1 MPDNEL
7 RLRENVLDDE
17 TRHDSAF
24 VIGGGR
30 ESLSAEDL
38 EWGAPYWVGGRVVMS
53 FGVDET
59 YYPTEGEPPSPDDAR
74 RIERAWNC
82 FDELVAA
89 VHALVD
95 LTERSCPNCEG
106 SIEAYERGKAI
117 LAKAQPEGVPS
128 LSRPGVH
135 QGQTPK
141 K

>member
-7 RLRENVLDDE
+7 RLRENVQECLWDVNVVFDE
-17 TRHDSAF
+17 ALVVGGYRDSR
-24 VIGGGR
+24 G
-30 ESLSAEDL
+30 
-38 EWGAPYWVGGRVVMS
+38 YWVAGDTICHFGIAHDGDEAVEGRA
-53 FGVDET
+53 
-59 YYPTEGEPPSPDDAR
+59 PSPDDAR

-89 VHALVD
+89 VHDLVD

-117 LAKAQPEGVPS
+117 LATAKPEGVPS

>member
-1 MPDNEL
+1 MSDNEL
-7 RLRENVLDDE
+7 RLREFLFDE
-17 TRHDSAF
+17 DAWPVADMGF
-24 VIGGGR
+24 VIGGEPTDG
-30 ESLSAEDL
+30 SA
-38 EWGAPYWVGGRVVMS
+38 WAGGRVICH
-53 FGVDET
+53 FGDDGRSEC
-59 YYPTEGEPPSPDDAR
+59 GEPPSPDDAR

-89 VHALVD
+89 VHYLVD